1 MPDRS
6 SPRASAG
13 GADDAGITPDPATQ
27 EAIRRAAEALRAGCL
42 VAFPTETVYGL
53 GADARSEA
61 AVAAIYAAKGRPAHN
76 PCIVHVPDVAAAA
89 PFVDLS
95 PTAARL
101 ADRFWPGPLTL
112 VLRRR
117 PDGPLAPRVSA
128 GAATVAVRAPAH
140 PVALALLRAAGMPV
154 AAPSANRSGA
164 VSPTTA
170 EHVRAEFAHGS
181 GGPCPAIILDGG
193 ACRVGVEST
202 VLDLSGDRPRLLRPG
217 GVTREA
223 IEQALGMPL
232 DTPDAAVV
240 LDSAAESPAPS
251 PGLLSSHYAPARP
264 VRLNAT
270 SAAPGEALL
279 GFGGTPGADLDLSPS
294 GHLDE
299 AARNLFAMLRALDR
313 SPFGAIAVAPIP
325 AHGLG
330 VALNDRLARAAAPR
344 PGGIRP

>member
-6 SPRASAG
+6 SPRPSAG
-13 GADDAGITPDPATQ
+13 DGDDACVAPEPATQ
-27 EAIRRAAEALRAGCL
+27 EAIRRAAEALRSGRL
-42 VAFPTETVYGL
+42 VVFPTETVYGL

-76 PCIVHVPDVAAAA
+76 PCIVHVPDMAAVV

-140 PVALALLRAAGMPV
+140 PIAQALLRSAEIPI

-164 VSPTTA
+164 ISPTTA
-170 EHVRAEFAHGS
+170 EHVRAEFARGN
-181 GGPCPAIILDGG
+181 GPCPAIILDGG

-202 VLDLSGDRPRLLRPG
+202 VLDLSRDRPRLLRPG

-232 DTPDAAVV
+232 DSRDAAVV
-240 LDSAAESPAPS
+240 MNTGTDDPAPS

-294 GHLDE
+294 GDLDE
-299 AARNLFAMLRALDR
+299 AARNLFAMLRALD
-313 SPFGAIAVAPIP
+313 SPPFGAIAVAPIP

-344 PGGIRP
+344 PGGP